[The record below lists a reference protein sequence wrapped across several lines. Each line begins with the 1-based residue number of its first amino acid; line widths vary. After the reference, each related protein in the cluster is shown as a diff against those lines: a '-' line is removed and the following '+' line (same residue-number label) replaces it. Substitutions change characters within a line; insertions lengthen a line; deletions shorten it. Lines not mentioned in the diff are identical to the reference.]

1 MFADFVGRNK
11 NKRAKHLN
19 AMKFKTIAKEFQ
31 KALEIVE
38 GIIPI
43 RTPLPAATH
52 VLIELNGGVL
62 TLTGTDATNQV
73 QYSSPA
79 EGEDGVA
86 LVPARKLLAFAKT
99 LQGRELH
106 AESFAGKHLRLTTE
120 NIELALPELPAA
132 DFPNVPAP
140 TGNSFKVDQ
149 ATLCAAL
156 RRTVFAAAAD
166 DERHVLCGC
175 YLHFQDGQG
184 RVVATDSRRLALVQF
199 NPASTADPDTRC
211 IIPTAIAKLLISHLA
226 WKSEVTC
233 TVGERQVSFECDTA
247 DGRYRLIFTQV
258 EGNYPNYEKFIRPLQ
273 RENIISR
280 DALLQALK
288 RASMAVDDKERTVDL
303 RFEGRRLI
311 IEAQNGCKF
320 QESLEMNY
328 SGETCTT
335 VFAPRYIAEALEVSP
350 EDEVRFDLQGPQAPL
365 VLKGQNSM
373 YLAMPRRLH

>member
-1 MFADFVGRNK
+1 
-11 NKRAKHLN
+11 
-19 AMKFKTIAKEFQ
+19 MKFKTIAKEFQ
-31 KALEIVE
+31 KALEVVE
-38 GIIPI
+38 GIIPV

-52 VLIELNGGVL
+52 VLIELKGGML
-62 TLTGTDATNQV
+62 TLTGTDASNQV
-73 QYSSPA
+73 QCSFPA

-106 AESFAGKHLRLTTE
+106 AESVSGGHLRLTTE

-140 TGNSFKVDQ
+140 TGDSFKVDQ

-156 RRTVFAAAAD
+156 RRTVFAAAVD

-184 RVVATDSRRLALVQF
+184 RIVATDSRRLALVQF
-199 NPASTADPDTRC
+199 SPVSALPNPDAHC
-211 IIPTAIAKLLISHLA
+211 IIPTAIAKLLVSQLG

-233 TVGERQVSFECDTA
+233 TVGARQVSFGCDTA

-273 RENIISR
+273 RENVISR

-288 RASMAVDDKERTVDL
+288 RASMAVDEKEGTVDL

-311 IEAQNGCKF
+311 IEAQTSCKF
-320 QESLEMNY
+320 QESLEMDY
-328 SGETCTT
+328 SGETCAT
-335 VFAPRYIAEALEVSP
+335 VFAPRYIAEALEVST
-350 EDEVRFDLQGPQAPL
+350 EAEVRFDLQGPQSPL
-365 VLKGQNSM
+365 VLQGHNCI